1 MAFVYNSAF
10 YWSPD
15 VPACRHFRRVI
26 EGRIINFQRVV
37 FLLPSLPLF
46 FLLHPRSFGAKPESR
61 SQGTG
66 QSPARPIDTGERG
79 DCRRAPHLAGHRGN
93 PPPSERETE
102 KQGKNSSLHKRQSI
116 GSDDAA
122 LVQAQELSSRFT
134 RRRTE
139 AELRAQCPVN
149 LRSFSLLRLV
159 LHL

>member
-66 QSPARPIDTGERG
+66 QSPARPIDTGGRG
-79 DCRRAPHLAGHRGN
+79 GYRRAPPPCWSQGQL
-93 PPPSERETE
+93 PPSEKLRNKE
-102 KQGKNSSLHKRQSI
+102 KNSSLHKRQSI

-139 AELRAQCPVN
+139 AELRASCPVN
-149 LRSFSLLRLV
+149 LTPWPANPIYI
-159 LHL
+159 